1 MTGWIKLHRELI
13 NNSTIT
19 KDAEYF
25 AVYIYLLCR
34 ATYESL
40 ECYYGGKKIALEAG
54 QVILCHKDIYEVL
67 KIEPT
72 KLRRILKSFKNDG
85 LIDYQTNRHETLI
98 TLTLW
103 GDYQGK
109 NAEQNAEPMPNQCR
123 SVKEGENEKEK
134 RTKREKEKEREIYKK
149 ERKIDV
155 CVEGETHTEKKALLG
170 KYENVLVDRKWLE
183 DFKAKYS
190 YWGEVVESLSRYKAA
205 KGITNARDEPYLE
218 SFAQQDRERYAKR
231 TGEVESSFDA
241 DEFFEAA
248 LARSYAQMEDL

>member
-72 KLRRILKSFKNDG
+72 KLRRIFKLFENDG
-85 LIDYQTNRHETLI
+85 LIDYQTNKHQTLI
-98 TLTLW
+98 TLRLW
-103 GDYQGK
+103 SEYQGK
-109 NAEQNAEPMPNQCR
+109 NNEPNDYQMTNQCR
-123 SVKEGENEKEK
+123 TEQEREKEKEK
-134 RTKREKEKEREIYKK
+134 RSKREKEKEKEIYNK
-149 ERKIDV
+149 ER
-155 CVEGETHTEKKALLG
+155 
-170 KYENVLVDRKWLE
+170 RKEAPTGRAFYDLRRKG
-183 DFKAKYS
+183 DLSSPPS
-190 YWGEVVESLSRYKAA
+190 YG
-205 KGITNARDEPYLE
+205 
-218 SFAQQDRERYAKR
+218 
-231 TGEVESSFDA
+231 DA
-241 DEFFEAA
+241 DEFFA
-248 LARSYAQMEDL
+248 LAVARSYEDDEDEPLDTSG